1 MIKIDYDRQRDGQSV
16 YENYVGALQSADTS
30 KIVWFSPTG
39 NDTTGDGT
47 VATPYQT
54 RAKANSETSS
64 TQPYALLIEDFYI
77 PGYTSD
83 NIVYLDTVSGN
94 DSNDGST
101 ELLAKLTYASAATA
115 ASTTKKIRVIND
127 DAELTVDIT
136 KPTEAKA
143 GITASI
149 QGDLV
154 IPVDTFSAITTPSFS
169 TTDISCI
176 CTNGNIIVASGS
188 SGKIAYSYDG
198 DNFTQSTAL
207 GVVSIVYVGFIKY
220 FNKFI
225 ANNSDGQVWESSD
238 GVTWT
243 SLTTISGGIKQ
254 IAESRSGVVVAAIGN
269 TSGAKCYTVSNN
281 GETWLSVDI
290 AGISGNAEGVAYSE
304 QLQKF
309 ILLGYYTNHD
319 SSTVASIYSSA
330 NGTNWEVVDTLAA
343 NVSVANIIWSDY
355 HQKYIF
361 STTNASLKL
370 YSSSDGITWSIST
383 DNISNNGGFVFEV
396 TETGAIIGRKAATAG
411 MWYSYDLDTI
421 SSVTTSGLSGNSPS
435 RGVYS
440 TKLGKSI
447 IVCSGGHIISSAGY
461 DLDISK
467 NVAGFTIN
475 ACTYSGS
482 PTLYNCTTNALG
494 SINNVSTNRC
504 KNRYEMS
511 IDGDSQTHTRTIS
524 ENDMAIICTPASQNA
539 VTLNAITC
547 ENGLFIF
554 NSSQTGYE
562 LITDCIVENGIKSN
576 YIVSILSGNVRGTST
591 NASLSASVGTSNPIL
606 DDDGRPNR
614 PWIPNGSGTES
625 PVIAVA
631 KYSTNSDG
639 VKNDLGCF
647 IVNDEEVGYTYKKSK
662 YLPSGSLKI
671 GKGIESSEQVG
682 DDGEVDVF
690 GNPER
695 AVEVVL
701 INYESL
707 SPEDTAFIDELDEL
721 NDYHVR
727 LNLYPSTQIVTG
739 SVTVNGNQ
747 SSGAFTLA
755 VDATAIHPGATL
767 TIGGVEYYILYA
779 SPNYTAATTLVLN
792 KPLES
797 NVLDNDVITTSYPA
811 GYGEYSYS
819 PKSREL
825 QLSVAQSPSAYFINV
840 ALRFIRK
847 WQ

>member
-39 NDTTGDGT
+39 NDTTGAGT
-47 VATPYQT
+47 VANPYQT

-64 TQPYALLIEDFYI
+64 SKPYALLIEDFYI
-77 PGYTSD
+77 SGYSSS
-83 NIVYLDTVSGN
+83 NIVYLNTATGN
-94 DSNDGST
+94 DSNNGST
-101 ELLAKLTYASAATA
+101 ELLAKLTYGSAATA
-115 ASTTKKIRVIND
+115 ASTTKKIRVVND
-127 DAELTVDIT
+127 GAELAVDIT
-136 KPTEAKA
+136 KPTEVKA
-143 GITASI
+143 GVTASI
-149 QGDLV
+149 VSDLTDQFDNYTASSTTWASGFISVLTDCLFLSKILAVNNTGSSDLV
-154 IPVDTFSAITTPSFS
+154 WSSSDGATWASVDTTISEQIQAIVVNEETRKIYVFGTTKIAVSSDNVAYTLIDATFTSTAQAYAYYNANIVPTRYDLYVGVGQWSPYYNKFINVIDNIIQTSTDGVNWQFLTDAPTPELNTNSMAVVVSDREYVLVISEISGSAPYYSIAITDDLESWTNVSQSVTDPDGGSSNFGYAGWISEFGAFIIGNYTPPESSVVSSEFLVYGDGTYDTFSAATNRTQTRLWSNVLGKYIVNGSDGSESPDTIYRSDPFAI
-169 TTDISCI
+169 DIS
-176 CTNGNIIVASGS
+176 A
-188 SGKIAYSYDG
+188 D
-198 DNFTQSTAL
+198 
-207 GVVSIVYVGFIKY
+207 
-220 FNKFI
+220 
-225 ANNSDGQVWESSD
+225 
-238 GVTWT
+238 
-243 SLTTISGGIKQ
+243 
-254 IAESRSGVVVAAIGN
+254 
-269 TSGAKCYTVSNN
+269 
-281 GETWLSVDI
+281 
-290 AGISGNAEGVAYSE
+290 
-304 QLQKF
+304 
-309 ILLGYYTNHD
+309 
-319 SSTVASIYSSA
+319 
-330 NGTNWEVVDTLAA
+330 
-343 NVSVANIIWSDY
+343 
-355 HQKYIF
+355 
-361 STTNASLKL
+361 
-370 YSSSDGITWSIST
+370 
-383 DNISNNGGFVFEV
+383 
-396 TETGAIIGRKAATAG
+396 
-411 MWYSYDLDTI
+411 
-421 SSVTTSGLSGNSPS
+421 
-435 RGVYS
+435 
-440 TKLGKSI
+440 
-447 IVCSGGHIISSAGY
+447 
-461 DLDISK
+461 
-467 NVAGFTIN
+467 VAGFTISG
-475 ACTYSGS
+475 ATYSG
-482 PTLYNCTTNALG
+482 TVEMTNCTVSNPVTTAALSTIRCHATDTMRISNNAQSHENLL
-494 SINNVSTNRC
+494 VNRDL
-504 KNRYEMS
+504 Y
-511 IDGDSQTHTRTIS
+511 IT
-524 ENDMAIICTPASQNA
+524 CTPANSNA
-539 VTLNAITC
+539 LVLQSVTLD
-547 ENGLFIF
+547 NGGLYIF
-554 NSSQTGYE
+554 NASSTGYE
-562 LITDCIVENGIKSN
+562 QIKDIISEKGVHAN
-576 YIVSILSGNVRGTST
+576 YSVVVSSGNVRGTSN
-591 NASLSASVGTSNPIL
+591 NAVLGSSVGNSNPIL

-707 SPEDTAFIDELDEL
+707 SPEDTAFVDELDEL

-847 WQ
+847 WQS

>member
-16 YENYVGALQSADTS
+16 YENYIGALQEADKTR
-30 KIVWFSPTG
+30 IVWFSPTG
-39 NDTTGDGT
+39 NDTTGAGT
-47 VATPYQT
+47 VANPYQT
-54 RAKANSETSS
+54 RAKANSETSAAK
-64 TQPYALLIEDFYI
+64 PYALLIEDFYI
-77 PGYTSD
+77 PGYTD
-83 NIVYLDTVSGN
+83 NNIVYLDTVSGN

-127 DAELTVDIT
+127 GVVLDVDIT

-143 GITASI
+143 GIVASI
-149 QGDLV
+149 QGDLTV
-154 IPVDTFSAITTPSFS
+154 PVDTFGAIGTPSFS
-169 TTDISCI
+169 TTDISSI
-176 CTNGNIIVASGS
+176 GTNGNIIVAAGS

-198 DNFTQSTAL
+198 DTFVQSAAL
-207 GVVSIVYVGFIKY
+207 TGTIVFVGFVRY

-225 ANNSDGQVWESSD
+225 ACNSVGSVWSSSD
-238 GVTWT
+238 GITWS
-243 SLTTISGGIKQ
+243 SLITISGGIKQ
-254 IAESRSGVVVAAIGN
+254 IAESNSGIVIAAVGSS
-269 TSGAKCYTVSNN
+269 SGSKCYRISDN
-281 GETWLSVDI
+281 GDTWDSINI
-290 AGISGNAEGVAYSE
+290 AGINGDAEGVAYSE
-304 QLQKF
+304 SVGKF
-309 ILLGYYTNHD
+309 VLLGYYTD
-319 SSTVASIYSSA
+319 SGGSTITKIFNST
-330 NGTNWEVVDTLAA
+330 NGTEWNLEEELASGVFG
-343 NVSVANIIWSDY
+343 NNLVWSEY
-355 HQKYIF
+355 HAKYIF
-361 STTNASLKL
+361 STTNSSLKL
-370 YSSSDGITWSIST
+370 YSSSDGSTWSIST
-383 DNISNNGGFVFEV
+383 DNISNNQGYILNV
-396 TETGAIIGRKAATAG
+396 TETGAIIGLKSSTNG
-411 MWYSYDLDTI
+411 LWYSYDLDTV
-421 SSVTTSGLSGNSPS
+421 SDVTTAGLSGKSPVD
-435 RGVYS
+435 GIYV

-447 IVCSGGHIISSAGY
+447 IVCSGGHIIASASY
-461 DLDISK
+461 DTDISK

-475 ACTYSGS
+475 ACTYTSS
-482 PTLYNCTTNALG
+482 PTLYNCSTNALG
-494 SINNVSTNRC
+494 STNSVSTNKC
-504 KNRYEMS
+504 KNLYEMVV
-511 IDGDSQTHTRTIS
+511 DGDSQTHFRTIS
-524 ENDMAIICTPASQNA
+524 DDYIGVICTPASQNA
-539 VTLNAITC
+539 VTLDSITC
-547 ENGLFIF
+547 DNELYIF

-562 LITDCIVENGIKSN
+562 LIRDCIIENGVRAN
-576 YIVSILSGNVRGTST
+576 YLISVLSGNVRGTSN
-591 NASLSASVGTSNPIL
+591 NAVLGSSVGNSNPIL

-647 IVNDEEVGYTYKKSK
+647 IVNDEDVGYTYKKSK

-690 GNPER
+690 GNPQR

-707 SPEDTAFIDELDEL
+707 SPEDTAFVDELDEL

-847 WQ
+847 WQS